1 MASIFAVASFTK
13 ENREKEHKHEKK
25 RKIREKEHH
34 HVEQANK
41 SIYDVPYQI
50 VNLFGLSLYANKY
63 VRVLVGPVIG
73 KVDSTSANIL
83 LEVNGNSF
91 VTVHLVPENSKK
103 AKVVTLEQEM
113 PRNIPHVF
121 VVTGLVPKTTYNV
134 CFSGLNKKNIVEN
147 VGKFTTLPKKIK
159 KLGIIALSCDRP
171 ERIKDGETNMW
182 KLVEDKV
189 KTNEVQLVLHLG
201 DQVYGQK
208 ELTDAFV
215 ILRQA
220 QQDGIDNDDQLF
232 KVCEKVQQRLA
243 DIYRFTW
250 GLGHTA
256 KTLAHS
262 SHLMIWSDNDLY
274 NDFTITKD
282 DLAPLQIHLGHMVY
296 RRYQRQ
302 LWDPNY
308 KDVEHC
314 EEEHFHKIGPV
325 GVFLLDMRGNRIDFE
340 GRQLLKNPIVSDEQW
355 KMINTVF
362 SDQSIKVLVVC
373 AEIPFVEDTPEAT
386 IAASKKPGL
395 EFLTDHWTANP
406 SELERILKIFFDWK
420 AAGNGKRE
428 IVLIGGDIHVGV
440 DTVITD
446 DTTGVTIR
454 QLTATPITNHVTE
467 FFPPL
472 ENKIFG
478 RFSYKHTPVKV
489 RNFAQ
494 VDISVGDDGVKV
506 KSELIRDPNPPGAH

>member
-182 KLVEDKV
+182 KLVEDKLNS
-189 KTNEVQLVLHLG
+189 NEVQIVLHLG

-220 QQDGIDNDDQLF
+220 QQDGIENDQQLY

-256 KTLAHS
+256 KSLARG

-308 KDVEHC
+308 KDSESC
-314 EEEHFHKIGPV
+314 EEECFQKIGPV
-325 GVFLLDMRGNRIDFE
+325 GILLLDMRGNRIDFE
-340 GRQLLKNPIVSDEQW
+340 GRQLLNNPIVSEEQW
-355 KMINTVF
+355 KLIDQVF
-362 SDQSIKVLVVC
+362 SDDSLKVLVVC
-373 AEIPFVEDTPEAT
+373 AEIPFVEDTPERT
-386 IAASKKPGL
+386 IASSKKPGL

-406 SELERILKIFFDWK
+406 AELERILKIFFDWK
-420 AAGNGKRE
+420 AAGKGERE

-446 DTTGVTIR
+446 DTTGITIR

-478 RFSYKHTPVKV
+478 RFSYKHTAVKV

-494 VDISVGDDGVKV
+494 IDISVEDNGVKV